1 MNDFS
6 LFVTYVALP
15 GCREKFLRE
24 MVTRGIL
31 DAIRQEDGCLCYDYY
46 LSVEEENTILL
57 IERWASEAHQQKH
70 MVSPHMADLRA
81 LKGELIADTQL
92 RRMTLD

>member
-1 MNDFS
+1 MSEFS
-6 LFVTYVALP
+6 LLVTYTAQP

-24 MVTRGIL
+24 MVTRGLL

-57 IERWASEAHQQKH
+57 VERWASEAHQQKH
-70 MVSPHMADLRA
+70 MTAPHMAALRA
-81 LKGELIADTQL
+81 LKDELIADTRL
-92 RRMTLD
+92 CRMTLD